1 MTQGNQTVTFRAEF
15 FREDDVYV
23 GLAPELDVSSY
34 GENLDDA
41 KRSLQ
46 EAVDAFLE
54 ECEAMGSFAEV
65 MEEAGFER
73 HGNRWLPHQPVS
85 SQLMITG

>member
-1 MTQGNQTVTFRAEF
+1 MDEVAKSVTFRAEF

-23 GLAPELDVSSY
+23 GLAPELNVSSY
-34 GENLDDA
+34 GNTLDEA

-46 EAVDAFLE
+46 EAVDAFLD
-54 ECEAMGSFAEV
+54 ECAAMGSFAEV

-73 HGNRWLPHQPVS
+73 HGDRWLPRQPVS
-85 SQLMITG
+85 AELLTTG